1 MTPDYLKT
9 LSPTISRSHS
19 KAWGEVCS
27 NPSLWLGHRVALT
40 LLYSG
45 MSLGFK
51 APASNPEYFSFS
63 PKSRPLERKGKVV
76 SNTATDDLQKP
87 QVAGTPTLALV
98 MLPENRGMENGW
110 EEALPAIWAVQSDM
124 WERKIRMEKT
134 SPALSYA
141 CKSLLH
147 NTPQPEG

>member
-1 MTPDYLKT
+1 M
-9 LSPTISRSHS
+9 
-19 KAWGEVCS
+19 
-27 NPSLWLGHRVALT
+27 ALT
-40 LLYSG
+40 LLHTG

-51 APASNPEYFSFS
+51 APASNPEYSSFS
-63 PKSRPLERKGKVV
+63 PKSRPLEKEGE
-76 SNTATDDLQKP
+76 SYNTATDDLQEP

-110 EEALPAIWAVQSDM
+110 EEAFPAIWAVPSDM
-124 WERKIRMEKT
+124 WERKIRMET

-147 NTPQPEG
+147 NTPQPKG